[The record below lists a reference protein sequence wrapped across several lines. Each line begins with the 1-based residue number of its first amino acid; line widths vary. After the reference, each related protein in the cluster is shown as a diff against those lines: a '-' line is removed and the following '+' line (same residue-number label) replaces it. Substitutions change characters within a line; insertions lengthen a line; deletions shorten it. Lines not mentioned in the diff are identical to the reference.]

1 MKRNHFLQ
9 LIIILA
15 VLFCVPA
22 SKAEPISEA
31 EAQAWADEKGRL
43 LLTTFR
49 EPDLALRYETLDK
62 LFLEH
67 IDLEYISK
75 FIMGKYWKTMTPDQ
89 RQTYRELFRRYA
101 LSIYK
106 TFPLDFASSLT
117 YKVTGVSV
125 RGDFTTVQ
133 AVVHVTLDDKLEPQD
148 INLYFR
154 LHKQNGKIKLVDITM
169 EQSSLILAYRNRFYE
184 MIAADDGDME
194 WFLEDLENLAVSAEE
209 NNRLRLEKSPF

>member
-101 LSIYK
+101 LGIYK

>member
-1 MKRNHFLQ
+1 MDEY
-9 LIIILA
+9 LA
-15 VLFCVPA
+15 EV
-22 SKAEPISEA
+22 
-31 EAQAWADEKGRL
+31 ADFDAKYPGEQIEEDFKDDI
-43 LLTTFR
+43 R
-49 EPDLALRYETLDK
+49 ELHPKYGDSGINTKETLIRLGVRTK
-62 LFLEH
+62 RIYNFL
-67 IDLEYISK
+67 LEKVKS
-75 FIMGKYWKTMTPDQ
+75 FIATSDTVSYTHLDVYKRQ

-101 LSIYK
+101 LGIYK

-117 YKVTGVSV
+117 YKVTGASV

-194 WFLEDLENLAVSAEE
+194 WFLEDLEDLAVSAEE

>member
-22 SKAEPISEA
+22 AKAEPIPEA

-89 RQTYRELFRRYA
+89 RQT
-101 LSIYK
+101 
-106 TFPLDFASSLT
+106 
-117 YKVTGVSV
+117 
-125 RGDFTTVQ
+125 
-133 AVVHVTLDDKLEPQD
+133 
-148 INLYFR
+148 
-154 LHKQNGKIKLVDITM
+154 
-169 EQSSLILAYRNRFYE
+169 
-184 MIAADDGDME
+184 
-194 WFLEDLENLAVSAEE
+194 
-209 NNRLRLEKSPF
+209 

>member
-22 SKAEPISEA
+22 AKAEPIPEA

-101 LSIYK
+101 LGIYK
-106 TFPLDFASSLT
+106 TFPLYFASSLT
-117 YKVTGVSV
+117 IYVTGSSV

-194 WFLEDLENLAVSAEE
+194 WFLEDLEDLAVSAEE

>member
-15 VLFCVPA
+15 VLFCVTA
-22 SKAEPISEA
+22 AKAEPIPEA

-101 LSIYK
+101 LGIYK

-117 YKVTGVSV
+117 YKVTRASV

-194 WFLEDLENLAVSAEE
+194 WFLEDLEDLAVSAEE

>member
-15 VLFCVPA
+15 VLFCVTA
-22 SKAEPISEA
+22 AKAEPIPEA

-101 LSIYK
+101 LGIYK

-117 YKVTGVSV
+117 YKVTGASV

-184 MIAADDGDME
+184 MIAAGDGDME

>member
-22 SKAEPISEA
+22 AKAEPIPEA

-101 LSIYK
+101 LGIYK

-194 WFLEDLENLAVSAEE
+194 WFLEDLEDLAVSAEE

>member
-22 SKAEPISEA
+22 AKAEPIPEA

-89 RQTYRELFRRYA
+89 RQTYRELFRRYP
-101 LSIYK
+101 LGIYK

-117 YKVTGVSV
+117 YKVPGASV

-194 WFLEDLENLAVSAEE
+194 WFLEDLEDLAVSAEE

>member
-101 LSIYK
+101 LGIYK

-194 WFLEDLENLAVSAEE
+194 WFLEDLEDLAVSAEE